1 MPNRQANRQLDLF
14 DARLLDREARLE
26 VARRVAD
33 EISLELGER
42 VRLTVHDNRSTMVS
56 FRRAGG
62 GLHYRVHHMFLSAPS
77 EVVRALAHFA
87 GPPAGSPRLAG
98 SPRSGSRGAAARRRE
113 AGRHID
119 AFVRAR
125 RDHIGAPRVGRLQPR
140 GRAHDLQAIFDRINA
155 SEFGGAIVARIGW
168 GAVRPGRRR
177 RTVKTGVYLHDA
189 RVIRIHPTLDRPEV
203 PEFYVAAVV
212 FHEMLHQA
220 VPAREVGGRR
230 VVHGPDF
237 KARERAYGDH
247 ERARA
252 WEARHLGLLLSS
264 PDA

>member
-1 MPNRQANRQLDLF
+1 MSATAPGPPPAL
-14 DARLLDREARLE
+14 ARSTPASLASAEERVGGGAP
-26 VARRVAD
+26 RVAD
-33 EISLELGER
+33 EIAEVLGER

-62 GLHYRVHHMFLSAPS
+62 ALHYRVHHMFLEAPRRGGAGAGRLR
-77 EVVRALAHFA
+77 RAA
-87 GPPAGSPRLAG
+87 GAGAG
-98 SPRSGSRGAAARRRE
+98 RGAAPARRRE
-113 AGRHID
+113 AGGRID

-125 RDHIGAPRVGRLQPR
+125 RDRIGAPRVGRLQPR
-140 GRAHDLQAIFDRINA
+140 GRAHDLQAIFDRLNA
-155 SEFGGAIVARIGW
+155 AEFEGAIEARIGW

-220 VPAREVGGRR
+220 VPVHEVGPAAGGPRPR
-230 VVHGPDF
+230 VP
-237 KARERAYGDH
+237 APRAGLPRP
-247 ERARA
+247 RAGQGLGG
-252 WEARHLGLLLSS
+252 RHLGLLLSS